1 MVNNLFEITK
11 GIDPRKCLFFVF
23 SRSIVNLHK
32 PLFTSE
38 KMKPISRPKTTII
51 LFSLLSGILFL
62 FTACKPGTKDG
73 SSEVEELKDT
83 VSDKEELVKNVVE
96 YPIPSAFEVTQLLNE
111 AGASYIISLSNPV
124 ENADKYIT
132 QKSKALNLGVYGAD
146 LSYASTYNQTQ
157 ETMDYL
163 KVSSR
168 IIEDLAIN
176 TPFNEQLVER
186 VENNLG
192 NQDSLISII
201 TDSFYDAYNYLRQN
215 EQDNLSI
222 LVVAGSWIEAMYIT
236 TQMSI
241 ISQDNSQIVQI
252 ISNQRSSLKKLLE
265 LMEGASQDPMV
276 AELFNDLKKVQKVY
290 REAGEKLDEESLEK
304 ITGQTE
310 KLRDKIIS

>member
-1 MVNNLFEITK
+1 MKKPNLPVTAFRLPILILGIAFLLSACKTGTK
-11 GIDPRKCLFFVF
+11 EE
-23 SRSIVNLHK
+23 
-32 PLFTSE
+32 TSE
-38 KMKPISRPKTTII
+38 
-51 LFSLLSGILFL
+51 
-62 FTACKPGTKDG
+62 
-73 SSEVEELKDT
+73 VQELKDSIT
-83 VSDKEELVKNVVE
+83 DKEELIKKVVE
-96 YPIPSAFEVTQLLNE
+96 YPIPSSFEVTQLLNE

-157 ETMDYL
+157 ETMEYL

-168 IIEDLAIN
+168 LIDDLAIN
-176 TPFNEQLVER
+176 TPFNERLVER

-192 NQDSLISII
+192 NGDSLISII
-201 TDSFYDAYNYLRQN
+201 TDSFYETYNYLRQN

-241 ISQDNSQIVQI
+241 ISQDNTQIVQI

-265 LMEGASQDPMV
+265 IMEGVSQDPMV
-276 AELFNDLKKVQKVY
+276 ADVFNDLKKIRKIY
-290 REAGEKLDEESLEK
+290 REAGEDLDDESLERL
-304 ITGQTE
+304 IDQTE
-310 KLRDKIIS
+310 ALRTKIIS